1 MTRKKND
8 DGAAPDKRRA
18 RGDGGL
24 YWDEDRQRW
33 RGEITVGYRPDGR
46 RITRKTSDPD
56 KTKALKKLK
65 ELQREIDDGLPVAS
79 GTYTVADS
87 VRDFLKH
94 GLHGRSQSTV
104 EKLTNLADEHV
115 FPYFKART
123 VRELTADDVDDWLLA
138 KSTTLATRTLGD
150 LRSLLRRALTRAQR
164 RGKVGRNVVLLCD
177 DLPKGLEGR
186 PSKALTF
193 DQALAVL
200 KAAEGSRLHAYIVL
214 SLLIGARTEELR
226 PLTWADVDLT
236 GDPDKEPPV
245 PPHIYVLRSVRE
257 GGDTKTRKSRRGLAL
272 PQRCVDALIAQQA
285 RIEKTRATAGARW
298 QPNDLVFPTW
308 NGTQMDAG
316 NVRRGFR
323 TVLRHGGF
331 TAEEA
336 EQWTPRELRHSFVS
350 LLSDNDMPVEQISK
364 LVGHQTS
371 LVTEKVYRHQIRPVL
386 QHGARAM
393 DQIFPT
399 ETEG

>member
-1 MTRKKND
+1 MTC
-8 DGAAPDKRRA
+8 PRA
-18 RGDGGL
+18 
-24 YWDEDRQRW
+24 W
-33 RGEITVGYRPDGR
+33 
-46 RITRKTSDPD
+46 K
-56 KTKALKKLK
+56 
-65 ELQREIDDGLPVAS
+65 
-79 GTYTVADS
+79 
-87 VRDFLKH
+87 
-94 GLHGRSQSTV
+94 
-104 EKLTNLADEHV
+104 
-115 FPYFKART
+115 
-123 VRELTADDVDDWLLA
+123 
-138 KSTTLATRTLGD
+138 
-150 LRSLLRRALTRAQR
+150 
-164 RGKVGRNVVLLCD
+164 
-177 DLPKGLEGR
+177 GR

-193 DQALAVL
+193 DQALALL

-285 RIEKTRATAGARW
+285 RIEKTRETAGARW
-298 QPNDLVFPTW
+298 KPNDLVFPTW
-308 NGTQMDAG
+308 NDTQMDAG

-336 EQWTPRELRHSFVS
+336 ERWTPRELRHSFVS
-350 LLSDNDMPVEQISK
+350 LLSDNDMPVEQISR

-386 QHGARAM
+386 QHGAQAM
-393 DQIFPT
+393 DQIFST